1 VKVTLKTEILA
12 LSFTLRKK
20 GTKAVSHW
28 GGTLLYLKGAYWYLH
43 GMHLQICTMK
53 VPICTL

>member
-28 GGTLLYLKGAYWYLH
+28 GAYWYLH